1 MALDSGDIR
10 VAGMAHVYLAPLDT
24 AFPAWDAVPADPWQ
38 ELGYV
43 TTDGITATYGR
54 EVTEIY
60 AMQASDP
67 VRIIST
73 RTPKTIGFA
82 MMQQGRDQ
90 LILAMGGGTYAT
102 DGALTDVFR
111 YTPPDPSVI
120 DERAMVVEMIDG
132 EFTYRWEYPRVQNR
146 EGVEQKLVREDAT
159 TFPVVMQILT
169 PTDGSAAFEMVT
181 DDPAYAPALPLT
193 RTNGNGN
200 GNGNGDGTQTA
211 PEVDQE
217 SDPDAEP
224 EVDPQTGETVR
235 YEKGRRR

>member
-1 MALDSGDIR
+1 MALNSGDIR
-10 VAGMAHVYLAPLDT
+10 VAGMAHVYLAPLAT
-24 AFPAWDAVPADPWQ
+24 TFPAWDVPPPDPWV

-82 MMQQGRDQ
+82 MMQQGQDQ
-90 LILAMGGGTYAT
+90 LILAMGGGTYAA
-102 DGALTDVFR
+102 DGVTGAFR

-120 DERAMVVEMIDG
+120 DERAMIVEMIDG
-132 EFTYRWEYPRVQNR
+132 AFTYRWEYPRVQNR

-169 PTDGSAAFEMVT
+169 PADGSAAFEMVT
-181 DDPAYAPALPLT
+181 DDPVYDPATLLAAG
-193 RTNGNGN
+193 TNGNGTR
-200 GNGNGDGTQTA
+200 DGEDTA
-211 PEVDQE
+211 PEVD
-217 SDPDAEP
+217 P
-224 EVDPQTGETVR
+224 ETGETVA
-235 YEKGRRR
+235 YETSGRR

>member
-10 VAGMAHVYLAPLDT
+10 VAGMAHIYLAPLDT
-24 AFPAWDAVPADPWQ
+24 PFPAWEIEPATPWM

-60 AMQASDP
+60 AMQSSDP

-90 LILAMGGGTYAT
+90 LILAMGGGSYALE
-102 DGALTDVFR
+102 AAETDVFR
-111 YTPPDPSVI
+111 YTPPDPSAI
-120 DERAMVVEMIDG
+120 DERAMLVEMIDG
-132 EFTYRWEYPRVQNR
+132 LYTYRWEYPRVQNR

-169 PTDGSAAFEMVT
+169 PVDASAPFEMVT
-181 DDPAYAPALPLT
+181 NDPAYAAGTLLSA
-193 RTNGNGN
+193 NGQPR
-200 GNGNGDGTQTA
+200 NGDN
-211 PEVDQE
+211 
-217 SDPDAEP
+217 
-224 EVDPQTGETVR
+224 GETDDRDADQNPEPKTDPKADPKLRSATTQKVR
-235 YEKGRRR
+235 S

>member
-1 MALDSGDIR
+1 MALNSGDIR
-10 VAGMAHVYLAPLDT
+10 VAGMAHVYLAPLAT
-24 AFPAWDAVPADPWQ
+24 TFPAWDVPPPDPWV

-60 AMQASDP
+60 AMQSSDP

-82 MMQQGRDQ
+82 MMQQGQDQ
-90 LILAMGGGTYAT
+90 LILAMGGGTYAA
-102 DGALTDVFR
+102 DGVTGAFR

-120 DERAMVVEMIDG
+120 DERAMIVEMIDG
-132 EFTYRWEYPRVQNR
+132 TFTYRWEYPRVQNR

-169 PTDGSAAFEMVT
+169 PADGSAAFEMVT
-181 DDPAYAPALPLT
+181 DDPVYDPAALLSA
-193 RTNGNGN
+193 NGNGETP
-200 GNGNGDGTQTA
+200 DG
-211 PEVDQE
+211 EG
-217 SDPDAEP
+217 EP
-224 EVDPQTGETVR
+224 EVDPETGEPVA
-235 YEKGRRR
+235 YDVAARR

>member
-10 VAGMAHVYLAPLDT
+10 VAGMAHIYLAPLDT
-24 AFPAWDAVPADPWQ
+24 VFPTWDTAPADPWV

-60 AMQASDP
+60 AMQSSDP

-90 LILAMGGGTYAT
+90 LILAMGGGTYAA
-102 DGALTDVFR
+102 DGVATDVFR

-120 DERAMVVEMIDG
+120 DERAMLVEMIDG
-132 EFTYRWEYPRVQNR
+132 LYTYRWEYPRVQNR

-169 PTDGSAAFEMVT
+169 PVDNSAPFEMVT
-181 DDPAYAPALPLT
+181 DDPAYGATVLLGA
-193 RTNGNGN
+193 NGQARNGETDERDIDTDQN
-200 GNGNGDGTQTA
+200 
-211 PEVDQE
+211 PEPKT
-217 SDPDAEP
+217 DPKAEP
-224 EVDPQTGETVR
+224 KAPR
-235 YEKGRRR
+235 EKARS